1 MAETSGTATFETYD
15 RDARH
20 LGARPLVTG
29 APSSLGTK
37 PERPFYYLL
46 PGRWYTG
53 SFPQIYDT
61 DQVPAAH
68 ILKANYAVI
77 RDEVLQYFAKYGG
90 AIEPTFTPYAYK
102 EAGWRMLN
110 LYSMFMRYRESCAR
124 LPETTRIVESIPGM
138 CSAQVALLYPK
149 TRLKAHF
156 ADTSVFVRSHIG
168 LQIPGTLPDIGM
180 RVKRQVTCWKEG
192 EVFSFCPAH
201 RHYTWN
207 NTDGIRIMLQVDTI
221 RPEYHRRRYHIGG
234 NIIAATAT
242 KFLATRHPILRRVP
256 KPGVLAMHRSL
267 GLGLGVFLWLQDK
280 TSFNAADWLTRLKG
294 K

>member
-1 MAETSGTATFETYD
+1 MGRTAESATLVGGD
-15 RDARH
+15 
-20 LGARPLVTG
+20 ARPLVTG
-29 APSSLGTK
+29 PPSLPAGATA
-37 PERPFYYLL
+37 ERPFYYIL

-53 SFPQIYDT
+53 AFPQIYDT
-61 DQVPAAH
+61 DQVPAARVMKEH
-68 ILKANYAVI
+68 YATI
-77 RDEVLQYFAKYGG
+77 RREVLEYFAKYGG

-110 LYSMFMRYRESCAR
+110 LYSMYMRYGESCAR

-138 CSAQVALLYPK
+138 CSAQVALLYPN

-168 LQIPGTLPDIGM
+168 IQIPGTLPEIGM

-207 NTDGIRIMLQVDTI
+207 RTGGIRIMLQVDTI
-221 RPEYHRRRYHIGG
+221 RPEYYAHRYRIGG

-242 KFLATRHPILRRVP
+242 KYLATRHPVLRKVP
-256 KPGVLAMHRSL
+256 RAGVLAAHRTIGMML
-267 GLGLGVFLWLQDK
+267 GLFLWLQHK
-280 TSFNAADWLTRLKG
+280 TRFNAADWLARLKG